1 MAFRFSLAGIL
12 RFRRSVEH
20 HQELQLLAANQKV
33 AQVRQRMVE
42 VDRGATASWMRQ
54 AQLLRNGLSAAE
66 IHFELQCRAT
76 LGQRR
81 QELEQELLCQE
92 KIRDE
97 RRLAYQAARKSREMV
112 DTLCERQFQLYRQ
125 QQVREDQ
132 RQLDDLF
139 LLGRRRRS

>member
-42 VDRGATASWMRQ
+42 VDRGATASWTRQ

-112 DTLCERQFQLYRQ
+112 DTLRERQFQLYRQ

>member
-42 VDRGATASWMRQ
+42 VDRDATASWTRQ

-112 DTLCERQFQLYRQ
+112 DTLRERQFQLYRQ

>member
-42 VDRGATASWMRQ
+42 VDRDATASWMRQ

-112 DTLCERQFQLYRQ
+112 DTLRERQFQLYRQ